1 MAPSS
6 ALPIG
11 AARML
16 SEMQPVLVDPASYS
30 SGLLNSVLALLAPF
44 NPDESE
50 RYDEEI
56 LDLNVIGFLVV
67 YVFWR
72 LCCVEFLLLA
82 VSQHQHRCSP
92 PKDDNTCTQSRVVSR
107 QDGHSRVL

>member
-16 SEMQPVLVDPASYS
+16 SEMQPVLVDPASSS
-30 SGLLNSVLALLAPF
+30 SGLLNSILALLAPF

-56 LDLNVIGFLVV
+56 LDLTVVGFLVV
-67 YVFWR
+67 YVF
-72 LCCVEFLLLA
+72 LHFIA
-82 VSQHQHRCSP
+82 
-92 PKDDNTCTQSRVVSR
+92 
-107 QDGHSRVL
+107 